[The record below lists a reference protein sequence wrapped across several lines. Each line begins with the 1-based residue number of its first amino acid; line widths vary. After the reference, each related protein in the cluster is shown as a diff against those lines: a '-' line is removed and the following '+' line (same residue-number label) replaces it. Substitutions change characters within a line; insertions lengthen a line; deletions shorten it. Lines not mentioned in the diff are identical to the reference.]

1 MRENED
7 LNHERDELLEREAA
21 TSDIL
26 RMIARSPTDLQPVL
40 DAVAESAARVCG
52 AHDALIYRI
61 DGDVLRL
68 EAHYGP
74 LPWMNEGM
82 PCNRGSV
89 TGRAIIDRQTIH
101 IHDLAAEADD
111 EFPIGKAL
119 QQRFGQRTVLATPL
133 LCEGVAIGAIA
144 IRRIEVRPF
153 SDRQIKLLET
163 FADQAVIAIENA
175 RLIHEQQSH
184 NRDLTEALEQ
194 QTATSEIL
202 RVISRSPTDLQPV
215 LDTVAENAARVCGAS
230 DAVLALVDGEM
241 GRVAAHYGPISSV
254 LGRTFPLTRGSVQG
268 RAILD
273 RQPIHLHDATEAD
286 EGDFPEGRALARRHG
301 HRTTLGTPLLREG
314 VAIGSLLIR
323 RPEMRPFSDKQV
335 ELLKTFADQAVIAI
349 ENVRLFKELEAR
361 NSELRVALEQ
371 QTATS
376 ELLKVIGRSTF
387 DLQPVFNTL
396 AENAVR
402 LCEAERA
409 NIFR

>member
-7 LNHERDELLEREAA
+7 LSHERDELLEREAA

-101 IHDLAAEADD
+101 IHDLAAEPDD

-133 LCEGVAIGAIA
+133 LCEDVPIGAIA

-163 FADQAVIAIENA
+163 FADQGVIAIENA
-175 RLIHEQQSH
+175 RLIHEQQSR
-184 NRDLTEALEQ
+184 NRELTEALAQ

-215 LDTVAENAARVCGAS
+215 DTVAENAARVCGARDTHIFRIEGDLLRMVS
-230 DAVLALVDGEM
+230 SYGRLPVLDGFEE
-241 GRVAAHYGPISSV
+241 GLLINRNWV
-254 LGRTFPLTRGSVQG
+254 TG
-268 RAILD
+268 RAVVD
-273 RQPIHLHDATEAD
+273 RRTIHVDDLASEAQN
-286 EGDFPEGRALARRHG
+286 EFAEGRDYARRFG
-301 HRTTLGTPLLREG
+301 HRTTLATPLLREG
-314 VAIGSLLIR
+314 VPVGAILIR
-323 RPEMRPFSDKQV
+323 RGEVRPFSDKQIK
-335 ELLKTFADQAVIAI
+335 LLETFADQAVIAI
-349 ENVRLFKELEAR
+349 ENVRLFQELEAR
-361 NSELRVALEQ
+361 TRELDRSVGELKASE
-371 QTATS
+371 
-376 ELLKVIGRSTF
+376 RS
-387 DLQPVFNTL
+387 DKPSV
-396 AENAVR
+396 
-402 LCEAERA
+402 
-409 NIFR
+409 